1 MSWCSPRLT
10 WSGQLEMAPVGTR
23 QWPAASRRSSQ
34 WASAPWGALQ
44 YLQVSVTTI
53 TASLV
58 GSLDTAGPHQRSWS
72 VNGLIGALSSTL
84 YRKPAPRDS
93 TDCIAGPVTT
103 SAWHL
108 TAVQHCTLLL
118 CQLPWDVAAHTPLDS
133 QQCDN
138 SRTIGHGS
146 AF

>member
-1 MSWCSPRLT
+1 MQSKAHME
-10 WSGQLEMAPVGTR
+10 WSTGNGTSGNKTVAGSLQALLPVGISPVGR
-23 QWPAASRRSSQ
+23 PLVSPSICHHHHSFLGGLPGHSRPS
-34 WASAPWGALQ
+34 PEIL
-44 YLQVSVTTI
+44 
-53 TASLV
+53 
-58 GSLDTAGPHQRSWS
+58 

-93 TDCIAGPVTT
+93 TDWIAGPVTT

-108 TAVQHCTLLL
+108 TAVQHCSLLL